1 MATEGLRQRPG
12 KGTGEDKDAARN
24 ELLREV
30 SQGVPES
37 VRPYAEKMIP
47 AVVAAWAAGEAAI
60 PYVLLARAKA
70 EEGYK
75 LLEPYHPQELFPAL
89 CGEYCSSDNSFS
101 LWFKAKVRDRSLCYA
116 QSSVLIADSC
126 L

>member
-1 MATEGLRQRPG
+1 MAAEGLRQRPG
-12 KGTGEDKDAARN
+12 KGTGEGKEASRD

-30 SQGVPES
+30 SQSVPES

-47 AVVAAWAAGEAAI
+47 AVVAAWAVVDAAI

-75 LLEPYHPQELFPAL
+75 LIEPYHPEELFPAL
-89 CGEYCSSDNSFS
+89 CGEYTLLNRADNVCCVVGY
-101 LWFKAKVRDRSLCYA
+101 KHA
-116 QSSVLIADSC
+116 I
-126 L
+126 